1 MSPQLVPIPMEKA
14 DLDLQERLKA
24 FCDLLGEAE
33 GWAKAY
39 EEEGFAT
46 PLIRNIRRESDR
58 AYRASRRRLCLGLF
72 GPSGA
77 GKSFLIGG
85 LARGADSELR
95 ITRPASG
102 GGPVPFLENVNPNHA
117 DEATALVC
125 RLTAN
130 PQVLPERRGAFVA
143 RVLSHA
149 DILKCLATGF
159 RYECSYPDIGD
170 ELIERLEAIFAQ
182 LPQGTGEDPFVEILE
197 DAWEYVAKNYM
208 RNPYFFALLRRGRVR
223 DRISRLGGPLTP
235 PQQLLLAGT
244 LWGMGDMPA
253 IDTLYNHLTAALAKL
268 GDVEYIEVDEDTVV
282 SMGEDDDDLPAGQR
296 TIVDAQILN
305 TLLQHTS
312 GETAVHAGE
321 GAANAIAM
329 DKATVSALIA
339 ELLLPIERTAG
350 EGQRAIVD
358 VADILDFPGA
368 RVGREDLGSASL
380 QNDDDGLD
388 NVVAVLKRGKL
399 TFLFEGYCHEREIS
413 VLAFCLDASERLEC
427 HSVTEQIRRWIAT
440 RYPAFETLD
449 EEEIRNPS
457 MFLCLTKFDK
467 MLNPTGGVGSEGW
480 WDSTI
485 EKIDSFFAHGAEKPW
500 FTNWGKRGHCFD
512 NLYWVRNPEFAI
524 NLSRMTELRKY
535 YQVSGAISR
544 HMRGHEPKW
553 DAVAPDQPLDAANT
567 GIALLTQSIVQKLR
581 PEIKRLELDNQFR
594 VLSGRLED
602 VLAKY
607 YVSVEANARVEA
619 ARKAAHH
626 LAALMRK
633 RETDCVYGPLLSSL
647 GLPTHLVHR
656 QLSNMTQGVVPVL
669 TDQQVQGFVEDLV
682 KDWLEH
688 VRGHLDNNGFA
699 QMLSEDPTAVGR
711 FAAELARRAKQPDF
725 HEDFCNSIRFF
736 FVHPLGLDH
745 FRQPLAAICCRK
757 WSDYVTTLGYPLPP
771 QRSPDLPP
779 KLTRD
784 VPWRRYMK
792 HWDTCLER
800 LYVDNCTDVVDVP
813 KGNDRLGEVLDAL
826 AAIVG

>member
-1 MSPQLVPIPMEKA
+1 MSPQMAQIPMEPA
-14 DLDLQERLKA
+14 DVELQGRLKA
-24 FCDLLGEAE
+24 FCDLLGDAEA
-33 GWAKAY
+33 WAQTY
-39 EEEGFAT
+39 EDEGFAA

-58 AYRASRRRLCLGLF
+58 AYRASQRRLCLGLF

-85 LARGADSELR
+85 LARGAERELR
-95 ITRPASG
+95 ITRAGSRG
-102 GGPVPFLENVNPNHA
+102 EPVAFLEHVNPNHA
-117 DEATALVC
+117 DEATAVVC
-125 RLTAN
+125 RLTAD

-143 RVLSHA
+143 RVLSQA

-170 ELIERLEAIFAQ
+170 ALVDRLDGIFAQ
-182 LPQGTGEDPFVEILE
+182 VPQGKGDDPFVEMLE
-197 DAWEYVAKNYM
+197 DAWQYVEKNYI
-208 RNPYFFALLRRGRVR
+208 RNPYFFALLRRGRII
-223 DRISRLGGPLTP
+223 DRIGHVGGPLTP
-235 PQQLLLAGT
+235 PQQLCLAST

-253 IDTLYNHLTAALAKL
+253 IDMLYDHLITALAKL
-268 GDVEYIEVDEDTVV
+268 GAVEYIEVDQDTVI
-282 SMGEDDDDLPAGQR
+282 SMGADDDVPAGQR

-312 GETAVHAGE
+312 GETTVYAGR
-321 GAANAIAM
+321 GAANAVVM

-350 EGQRAIVD
+350 DEQHAIAD

-368 RVGREDLGSASL
+368 RVGREDLGTESL
-380 QNDDDGLD
+380 QNDADGLD
-388 NVVAVLKRGKL
+388 NVVEVLKRGKL
-399 TFLFEGYCHEREIS
+399 TYLFEGYCHEREIS

-427 HSVTEQIRRWIAT
+427 HSVTEQIRRWITT
-440 RYPAFETLD
+440 RYPAFETLA
-449 EEEIRNPS
+449 EEEVRSPS
-457 MFLCLTKFDK
+457 LFLCLTKFDK
-467 MLNPTGGVGSEGW
+467 MLSPTGGVGSEGW

-485 EKIDSFFAHGAEKPW
+485 EKIDSFFAHGAERPW

-512 NLYWVRNPEFAI
+512 NLYWVRNPAFAI
-524 NLSRMTELRKY
+524 NPSRLDELRKY

-544 HMRGHEPKW
+544 HMRGHELKW
-553 DAVAPDQPLDAANT
+553 DAVAPDKSLDAANT
-567 GIALLTQSIVQKLR
+567 GIALLNQSIVQKLQ
-581 PEIKRLELDNQFR
+581 PEIKRLELSNQLH
-594 VLSGRLED
+594 VLSGRLQD

-607 YVSVEANARVEA
+607 YVSVGADARTEA

-647 GLPTHLVHR
+647 GLPVHLVYR

-669 TDQQVQGFVEDLV
+669 TDQQVQGFVADLI

-757 WSDYVTTLGYPLPP
+757 WSDYVTTLGYPLAKTPT
-771 QRSPDLPP
+771 PDLPP

-792 HWDTCLER
+792 HWDANLER
-800 LYVDNCTDVVDVP
+800 LYVDNCTEVVDVP
-813 KGNDRLGEVLDAL
+813 EGNDQLGDVLATV
-826 AAIVG
+826 ATIVS